1 MSVKIKKEKET
12 GEIREII
19 SRSKAGFAGVIE
31 KEGGVY
37 FLVPSDIKM
46 YTDIVIPQEKLKGAK
61 EGQKVFVIITDWKDP
76 QKNPIGEVD
85 EVLGEPGEHNAE
97 MKGIALEKGFRK
109 EFPSP

>member
-1 MSVKIKKEKET
+1 M
-12 GEIREII
+12 
-19 SRSKAGFAGVIE
+19 
-31 KEGGVY
+31 
-37 FLVPSDIKM
+37 VPSDIKM